1 MAVLTA
7 LYARVMAPL
16 WQENGAPSSLY
27 YYRVRAYNHAGSSS
41 YTNVAQAV
49 TEDPIQLIEEV
60 AESELIGAGTVT
72 GTYADTWTDG
82 VYEVIKERNSGG
94 KRQNRYSYLQHKW
107 VFNVTGGN
115 MVTFFGQF
123 SNGPVNGR

>member
-1 MAVLTA
+1 MA
-7 LYARVMAPL
+7 LYARVLAPL
-16 WQENGAPSSLY
+16 WDENGAPSSLY
-27 YYRVRAYNHAGSSS
+27 NYRVRAYNNAGSSS

-49 TEDPIQLIEEV
+49 TEDRIQLIEEV

-82 VYEVIKERNSGG
+82 VYEVIKDRSSGG
-94 KRQNRYSYLQHKW
+94 KHKW

-115 MVTFFGQF
+115 MVTFFGQ
-123 SNGPVNGR
+123 SSYGPVNGR